1 MLDAQRYRASNL
13 RLEVHFTRLV
23 LWVHLGLGILV
34 VLLMLLHEIFGW
46 AAGAAGW
53 YLVSVM
59 VMGGLISGHAS
70 CRWLL
75 GAAFLGFALAGA
87 IFLGQVLPELKPDPP
102 PLLSHSLLRVWLG
115 GVNLIY
121 AAGGF
126 MMLRSER
133 IRKAAEIGF
142 KLW

>member
-1 MLDAQRYRASNL
+1 MLDAQRYRSGTL
-13 RLEVHFTRLV
+13 RREVHFARVV

-34 VLLMLLHEIFGW
+34 LLLMLLHEIFGW
-46 AAGAAGW
+46 AAGVAGW
-53 YLVSVM
+53 YLVSVL
-59 VMGGLISGHAS
+59 VVGGLISGHAS
-70 CRWLL
+70 CRWFL
-75 GAAFLGFALAGA
+75 GIAFLGFALIGA
-87 IFLGQVLPELKPDPP
+87 IFLGQVLPELKPDTP

-126 MMLRSER
+126 LVLRSES
-133 IRKAAEIGF
+133 IRKATEIGF